1 MKIDPA
7 ARAAIHEL
15 RATGLTMQAIADKI
29 GCSLTTVH
37 HILYPDQEALRQRR
51 NAKDRAFVDRRRKKI
66 QDIKMARGCADC
78 GYNKYP
84 EALDFDHRP
93 GTEKLITIGGQLKS
107 GTWQSVL
114 DEIAKCDVVCAN
126 CHRHRTKLRR
136 CPI

>member
-15 RATGLTMQAIADKI
+15 RATGLTMQAIADKV
-29 GCSLTTVH
+29 GCSLTTVWH
-37 HILYPDQEALRQRR
+37 QLHPDQAALREYK
-51 NAKDRAFVDRRRKKI
+51 NAGNRSFVDRRRKKI
-66 QDIKMARGCADC
+66 QDIKLALGCADC
-78 GYNKYP
+78 GYDTYP

-93 GTEKLITIGGQLKS
+93 GTEKLITIGSQLKS

-136 CPI
+136 CPE